1 MKTSLD
7 LRKELTAIDRR
18 SYPAYKSIQGSY
30 DFKDYRLSIDH
41 VQGDPFAAPSK
52 VSVLISGRQAGFP
65 ERLYEE
71 RMKRVTLQDYLTR
84 IFGKQIEKIN
94 FKAKGSGKSGLIGV
108 SRCGQQVLERSA
120 CTVDPK
126 NGDILV
132 RMEIGFPANGRTINS
147 GELIKILFDLLPG
160 CVCSSFFYNKLNH
173 DPLEKAVRLCVDQ
186 QYIRGKLDEM
196 GLAAFIANGSVLP
209 RESGVSQRPMRQAVV
224 FQSPASMEVTL
235 DLPYHGTVTGM
246 GIKKGITLIVGGGF
260 HGKSTVLEA
269 LELGIYNHIPG
280 DGREFVITDQSAV
293 KLRAED
299 SRSIQQVDI
308 SPFINNL
315 PNAKDTVHFDTP
327 DASGSTSQAANTVEA
342 VEAGAS
348 LFLIDEDTS
357 ATNFMIRDELMQQV
371 VSRDKEPITPFV
383 ERVRA
388 VYEQL
393 GISTIMVA
401 GSSGAYFHVADTV
414 IQMEDYL
421 PYDITK
427 TAKEAAGQYAGIR
440 ILEEPL
446 VIASFNER
454 RPRPNSALK
463 DNNRIKS
470 KVLGRDSVSLDREV
484 VDLRYVEQL
493 VDQEQL
499 QALVYLLKY
508 GEMKM
513 MNGKRSMREIVDAL
527 ETLMDQKG
535 LAALAD
541 GFYLPDSLAR
551 PRRQEIF
558 ACFNRYRGLRF

>member
-1 MKTSLD
+1 MKTSQD
-7 LRKELTAIDRR
+7 LRNELNAIARK
-18 SYPAYKSIQGSY
+18 SYPAYKSVQGSY
-30 DFKDYRLSIDH
+30 DFKDYKLSIDH
-41 VQGDPFAAPSK
+41 VQGDPFASPSK

-71 RMKRVTLQDYLTR
+71 RMKRITLQDYLTR
-84 IFGKQIEKIN
+84 IFGGQIEKYN

-108 SRCGQQVLERSA
+108 SRCGQEVLERSA
-120 CTVDPK
+120 CTVNPE
-126 NGDILV
+126 NGDVLV

-147 GELIKILFDLLPG
+147 GELIKILFDFLPD
-160 CVCSSFFYNKLNH
+160 CICSSFFYKRLNH
-173 DPLEKAVRLCVDQ
+173 GAVEKAVRLCVDQ
-186 QYIRGKLDEM
+186 QHIRGKLDEM

-209 RESGVSQRPMRQAVV
+209 RESGVSQRPMKQAVV
-224 FQSPASMEVTL
+224 FQSPSSMEVTI
-235 DLPYHGTVTGM
+235 DLPYHGPITGM
-246 GIKKGITLIVGGGF
+246 GIKKGVTLIVGGGF

-269 LELGIYNHIPG
+269 LELGVYNHIPG
-280 DGREFVITDQSAV
+280 DGREFVITGTSAV

-299 SRSIQQVDI
+299 SRSVKKVDI

-315 PNAKDTVHFDTP
+315 PNGKNTVQFDTQ

-342 VEAGAS
+342 VEAGAD

-371 VSRDKEPITPFV
+371 VSRSKEPITPFV

-401 GSSGAYFHVADTV
+401 GSSGAYFHVADAV

-427 TAKEAAGQYAGIR
+427 EAKEAASQYAGIR
-440 ILEEPL
+440 IIEEPMD
-446 VIASFNER
+446 IADFNGR
-454 RPRPNSALK
+454 RPRINPALK
-463 DNNRIKS
+463 NNTRIKS

-508 GEMKM
+508 GEMKL
-513 MNGKRSMREIVDAL
+513 MNGKRSLKEIVDTL
-527 ETLMDQKG
+527 EDLMDQKG
-535 LAALAD
+535 LEALSDMA
-541 GFYLPDSLAR
+541 YLPDSLAR

-558 ACFNRYRGLRF
+558 ACFNRYRGLYF

>member
-1 MKTSLD
+1 MKTSQD
-7 LRKELTAIDRR
+7 LRNELNAIARK
-18 SYPAYKSIQGSY
+18 SYPAYKSVQGSY
-30 DFKDYRLSIDH
+30 DFKDYKLSIDH
-41 VQGDPFAAPSK
+41 VQGDPFASPSK
-52 VSVLISGRQAGFP
+52 VSVLIPGRQAGFP

-71 RMKRVTLQDYLTR
+71 RMKRITLQDYLTR
-84 IFGKQIEKIN
+84 IFGGQIEKYN

-108 SRCGQQVLERSA
+108 SRCGQEVLERSA
-120 CTVDPK
+120 CTINPE
-126 NGDILV
+126 NGDVLV

-147 GELIKILFDLLPG
+147 GELIKILFDFLPD
-160 CVCSSFFYNKLNH
+160 CICSSFFYKRLNH
-173 DPLEKAVRLCVDQ
+173 GAVEKAVRLCVDQ
-186 QYIRGKLDEM
+186 QHIRGKLDEM

-209 RESGVSQRPMRQAVV
+209 RESGVSQRPMKQAVV
-224 FQSPASMEVTL
+224 FQSPSSMEVTI
-235 DLPYHGTVTGM
+235 DLPYHGPITGM
-246 GIKKGITLIVGGGF
+246 GIKKGVTLIVGGGF

-269 LELGIYNHIPG
+269 LELGVYNHIPG
-280 DGREFVITDQSAV
+280 DGREFVITGQSAV

-299 SRSIQQVDI
+299 SRSVKKVDI

-315 PNAKDTVHFDTP
+315 PNGKNTVQFDTQ
-327 DASGSTSQAANTVEA
+327 DASGSTSQAANTMEA
-342 VEAGAS
+342 VEAGAD

-371 VSRDKEPITPFV
+371 VSRSKEPITPFV

-401 GSSGAYFHVADTV
+401 GSSGAYFHVADAV

-427 TAKEAAGQYAGIR
+427 EAKKAASQYAGIR
-440 ILEEPL
+440 IIEEPMD
-446 VIASFNER
+446 IADFNGR
-454 RPRPNSALK
+454 RPRINPALK
-463 DNNRIKS
+463 NNTRIKS
-470 KVLGRDSVSLDREV
+470 KVLGRDSVSLDRDV

-508 GEMKM
+508 GEMKL
-513 MNGKRSMREIVDAL
+513 MNGKRSLKEIVDAL
-527 ETLMDQKG
+527 EDLMDQKG
-535 LAALAD
+535 LEALSDMA
-541 GFYLPDSLAR
+541 YLPDSLAR

-558 ACFNRYRGLRF
+558 ACFNRYRGLYF

>member
-1 MKTSLD
+1 MKTSQD
-7 LRKELTAIDRR
+7 LRNELNAIARK
-18 SYPAYKSIQGSY
+18 SYPAYKSVQGSY
-30 DFKDYRLSIDH
+30 DFKDYKLSIDH
-41 VQGDPFAAPSK
+41 VQGDPFASPSK

-71 RMKRVTLQDYLTR
+71 RMKRITLQDYLTR
-84 IFGKQIEKIN
+84 IFGGQIEKYN

-108 SRCGQQVLERSA
+108 SRCGQEVLERSA
-120 CTVDPK
+120 CTINPE
-126 NGDILV
+126 NGDVLV

-147 GELIKILFDLLPG
+147 GELIKILFDFLPD
-160 CVCSSFFYNKLNH
+160 CICSSFFYKRLNH
-173 DPLEKAVRLCVDQ
+173 GAVEKAVRLCVDQ
-186 QYIRGKLDEM
+186 QHIRGKLDEM

-209 RESGVSQRPMRQAVV
+209 RESGVSQRPMKQAVV
-224 FQSPASMEVTL
+224 FQSPSSMEVTI
-235 DLPYHGTVTGM
+235 DLPYHGPITGM
-246 GIKKGITLIVGGGF
+246 GIKKGVTLIVGGGF

-269 LELGIYNHIPG
+269 LELGVYNHIPG
-280 DGREFVITDQSAV
+280 DGREFVITGKSAV

-299 SRSIQQVDI
+299 SRSVKKVDI

-315 PNAKDTVHFDTP
+315 PNGKNTVQFDTQ

-342 VEAGAS
+342 VEAGAD

-371 VSRDKEPITPFV
+371 VSRSKEPITPFV

-401 GSSGAYFHVADTV
+401 GSSGAYFHVADAV

-427 TAKEAAGQYAGIR
+427 EAKEAASQYAGIR
-440 ILEEPL
+440 IIEEPMA
-446 VIASFNER
+446 IADFNGR
-454 RPRPNSALK
+454 RPRMNPTLK
-463 DNNRIKS
+463 NNTRIKS
-470 KVLGRDSVSLDREV
+470 KVLGWDSVSLDREV

-508 GEMKM
+508 GEMKL
-513 MNGKRSMREIVDAL
+513 MNGKRSLKEIVDAL
-527 ETLMDQKG
+527 EDLMDQKG
-535 LAALAD
+535 LEALSDMA
-541 GFYLPDSLAR
+541 YLPDSLAR

-558 ACFNRYRGLRF
+558 ACFNRYRGLYF

>member
-1 MKTSLD
+1 MKTSQD
-7 LRKELTAIDRR
+7 LRNELNAIARK
-18 SYPAYKSIQGSY
+18 SYPAYKSVQGSY
-30 DFKDYRLSIDH
+30 DFKDYKLSIDH
-41 VQGDPFAAPSK
+41 VQGDPFASPSK
-52 VSVLISGRQAGFP
+52 VSVLIPGRQAGFP

-71 RMKRVTLQDYLTR
+71 RMKRITLQDYLTR
-84 IFGKQIEKIN
+84 IFGGQIEKYN

-108 SRCGQQVLERSA
+108 SRCGQEVLERSA
-120 CTVDPK
+120 CTINPE
-126 NGDILV
+126 NGDVLV

-147 GELIKILFDLLPG
+147 GELIKILFDFLPD
-160 CVCSSFFYNKLNH
+160 CICSSFFYKRLNH
-173 DPLEKAVRLCVDQ
+173 GAVEKAVRLCVDQ
-186 QYIRGKLDEM
+186 QHIRGKLDEM

-209 RESGVSQRPMRQAVV
+209 RESGVSQRPMKQAVV
-224 FQSPASMEVTL
+224 FQSPSSMEVTI
-235 DLPYHGTVTGM
+235 DLPYHGPITGM
-246 GIKKGITLIVGGGF
+246 GIKKGVTLIVGGGF

-269 LELGIYNHIPG
+269 LELGVYNHIPG
-280 DGREFVITDQSAV
+280 DGREFVITGQSAV

-299 SRSIQQVDI
+299 SRSVKKVDI

-315 PNAKDTVHFDTP
+315 PNGKNTVQFDTQ
-327 DASGSTSQAANTVEA
+327 DASGSTSQAANTMEA
-342 VEAGAS
+342 VEAGAD

-371 VSRDKEPITPFV
+371 VSRSKEPITPFV

-401 GSSGAYFHVADTV
+401 GSSGAYFHVADAV

-427 TAKEAAGQYAGIR
+427 EAKEAASQYAGIR
-440 ILEEPL
+440 IIEEPMD
-446 VIASFNER
+446 IADFNGR
-454 RPRPNSALK
+454 RPRINPALK
-463 DNNRIKS
+463 NNTRIKS

-508 GEMKM
+508 GEMKL
-513 MNGKRSMREIVDAL
+513 MNGKRSLKEIVDAL
-527 ETLMDQKG
+527 EDLMDQKG
-535 LAALAD
+535 LEALSDMA
-541 GFYLPDSLAR
+541 YLPDSLAR

-558 ACFNRYRGLRF
+558 ACFNRYRGLYF